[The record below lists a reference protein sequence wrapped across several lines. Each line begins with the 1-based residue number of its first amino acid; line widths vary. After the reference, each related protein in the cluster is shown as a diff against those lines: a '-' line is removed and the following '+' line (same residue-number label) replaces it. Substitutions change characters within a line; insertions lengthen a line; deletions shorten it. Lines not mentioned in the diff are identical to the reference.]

1 MELLDVVDEH
11 GVPTGEVV
19 SRDVAHRTGVRHR
32 TSHVWMLRKKNGRLE
47 ILAQK
52 RSENKDSHPGCYDIS
67 SAGHIPAGEDFVSSA
82 LRELEEE
89 LGVTAK
95 PEDLVYCG
103 QRHFAYEK
111 EFYGEMFRDDQVSN
125 VYYLWCD
132 KEPEEFVLQKEEVSE
147 VRWFAFSELLDAV
160 EKNRIPNCIHIDELE
175 MVLAKEQKEI
185 I

>member
-111 EFYGEMFRDDQVSN
+111 EFYGEMFQDDQVSN

-132 KEPEEFVLQKEEVSE
+132 KEPEELCCKKKRCQRCASLRFRSLWM
-147 VRWFAFSELLDAV
+147 RWRRTGSRTAYISMSWRWC
-160 EKNRIPNCIHIDELE
+160 EKKHK
-175 MVLAKEQKEI
+175 V
-185 I
+185 

>member
-89 LGVTAK
+89 LGRKTSFTADSGILPMRK
-95 PEDLVYCG
+95 NFTARCSRMTRSATFIICG
-103 QRHFAYEK
+103 
-111 EFYGEMFRDDQVSN
+111 VI
-125 VYYLWCD
+125 
-132 KEPEEFVLQKEEVSE
+132 
-147 VRWFAFSELLDAV
+147 
-160 EKNRIPNCIHIDELE
+160 KNRRNLCCKKKRCQRCAGLRFRSLWMRWRRTGSRTAYISMSWRWCEKKHK
-175 MVLAKEQKEI
+175 V
-185 I
+185 